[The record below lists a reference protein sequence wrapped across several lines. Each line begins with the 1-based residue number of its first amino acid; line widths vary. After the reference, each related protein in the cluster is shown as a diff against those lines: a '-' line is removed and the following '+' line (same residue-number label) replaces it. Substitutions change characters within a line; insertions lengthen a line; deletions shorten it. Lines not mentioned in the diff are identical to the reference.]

1 MSKLIQIQE
10 AVTKIQSGMTVMV
23 GGFLTV
29 GGPNRLLE
37 ALLET
42 DVKDL
47 TLIAN
52 DTAYADKG
60 MGKLI
65 TARKIRARV

>member
-29 GGPNRLLE
+29 EVP
-37 ALLET
+37 
-42 DVKDL
+42 
-47 TLIAN
+47 
-52 DTAYADKG
+52 TAYWKPF
-60 MGKLI
+60 
-65 TARKIRARV
+65 